1 MKNIV
6 VISPSKF
13 PGTTGDTA
21 NYSEIVNQLAK
32 DGFKVFLICPK
43 NPDTKNQTLS
53 LSKDVKIIRIPF
65 LPPRLNEIENK
76 AKTIDYFRLLIFL
89 FIELLTVWSL
99 VTRKRIRYGIIRH
112 DILTI
117 QLPFFLKLFRI
128 RTLADGKLLDKIL
141 KDKTKKTFYKLIQKY
156 EKSAINCYNFFKVTS
171 DGQLIN
177 DLKKIGYP
185 KSKILI
191 IPIGIN
197 LDNIPKYSIEQI
209 PKHTFGY
216 FGVLEEWQGLD
227 ILINGFQLLQKKIP
241 NAKLYILGEGSL
253 KSQLKKKVVENNLSS
268 NVIFNSVT
276 RDVLFNEYFKK
287 FRIVIIPRPKQKDSK
302 DEIIPIKLI
311 ESLAAAKSIIVMDI
325 PIMRKFPKNAIY
337 IVESSDAETLAN
349 AMEEF
354 SYNENK
360 MNQFSKNAYEVSKN
374 YDIRIMVK
382 KIENSLFYERKE

>member
-1 MKNIV
+1 MTKVV

-43 NPDTKNQTLS
+43 NPDAKNQTLS
-53 LSKDVKIIRIPF
+53 LSKDVEIIRIPF
-65 LPPRLNEIENK
+65 LPPRLQEIK
-76 AKTIDYFRLLIFL
+76 DKVKTSDYFRLLIFL
-89 FIELLTVWSL
+89 FIELLTVWSV
-99 VTRKRIRYGIIRH
+99 VTRKKIRYGIIRH

-117 QLPFFLKLFRI
+117 QLPFFLKIFRI
-128 RTLADGKLLDKIL
+128 RTIADGETLDEIL
-141 KDKTKKTFYKLIQKY
+141 KNKTKKIFFKLLQRY
-156 EKSAINCYNFFKVTS
+156 EKRAIKYYNFFKVTS
-171 DGQLIN
+171 DGHLN
-177 DLKKIGYP
+177 NLKKLGFP
-185 KSKILI
+185 KSKILM

-197 LDNIPKYSIEQI
+197 LDNIPVYPIEEI

-227 ILINGFQLLQKKIP
+227 ILIDGFQLLQKKIP

-287 FRIVIIPRPKQKDSK
+287 FRIVVIPRPKQKDSK

-311 ESLAAAKSIIVMDI
+311 ESFAAAKPIIVMDI
-325 PIMRKFPKNAIY
+325 PIMRKFPKNAVY
-337 IVESSDAETLAN
+337 IVESSDAESLAN
-349 AMEEF
+349 AMEEL

-360 MNQFSKNAYEVSKN
+360 MNQFSKNAFEVSKN
-374 YDIRIMVK
+374 YDIQSMVK
-382 KIENSLFYERKE
+382 KIENSLFYEGKEK